1 MLTKTHAAELL
12 MMSHALNLAHQRPS
26 TDGKGMNMAMKR
38 TRKLQ
43 NAGRAVVRTL
53 AACIA
58 LVGCLSGCLVVA
70 KAQSP
75 VTHARL
81 SAAVVDN
88 AQRVKLSGA
97 APLVASYGKDQGRLS
112 ADEPLRSMKL
122 VLRRGAAEKAALKD
136 YLAQVQDSA
145 SSNYHQWLT
154 PEMVGQ
160 RFGASDEDITAV
172 SNWLQQQ
179 GLTVDSVSKGRTV
192 ITFSGAEAQFES
204 AFATEMHRYVVNGE
218 TRTANSATPSVPSAL
233 SPAIVGI
240 ATLGNA
246 KFRPEHTKPVLS
258 TRDAS
263 GLWHKQQATPS
274 ATAKAGDVAPQFTQ
288 QISGNNQPT
297 VGPADFGVIYGVQS
311 LWNSGKL
318 GVGQSIAIVAESD
331 ITTSDID
338 AFRKAFGLPAT
349 HLNVTVVGPDPGL
362 DNSVGAEGEADLDV
376 QWAGAMAPAATIN
389 LLVAAS
395 TNTAEGIQI
404 AAEYAIDN
412 NLSPVL
418 NVSYGACE
426 LGLQAAGNQYF
437 EDLWS
442 QAAAQGISV
451 MVASGDAG
459 STACDQGQYVAQY
472 GQQVSGLAS
481 TEYATAVGGTD
492 FYGNIDGSSHWNLAN
507 DPITLQSVRGYITET
522 PWNDSCANPLV
533 LAHAADFGLSETT
546 SGQICSNEF
555 DFLNTV
561 GGGGGVSLCTSSDGA
576 DQSSCTGGY
585 PAPAWQQSFLPAA
598 SATNRHV
605 PDVSFFAGAGLWG
618 SAYAY
623 CEADASSPTSCINNN
638 GTMTAL
644 TAGGTSFAA
653 PSMAGVVALLDAQ
666 QGGRQGNVNKYLYA
680 LAAKQFADPVLSVN
694 CQSGS
699 TQDGS
704 ACIFHDVVTGSI
716 AEPCVLGTLVD
727 PASGTDCT
735 PENTGDYD
743 GITPG
748 YVAAA
753 GFDSATG
760 LGSIN
765 AANLLSNWASVVA
778 RDSAS
783 VTTHSLTGASSVTY
797 GSDVAA
803 TVDVKAASGTA
814 TPTGPVSLLSLES
827 SGSTLAVAAGNL
839 SGGTAGLS
847 FNSLT
852 PGSHQIY
859 ASYGGDA
866 TFGSSSSTPTALV
879 VTQASTTLTAVA
891 SNPTVTA
898 TKSSTMVVKVQTAS
912 RALSPT
918 GTVTFVNQT
927 TGATLGSGTLTA
939 SADPVSGNS
948 WAQASIQLYGSLLA
962 SGSNVIAASYI
973 GDSNYLAAASQTLT
987 VSYQPLY
994 TLTSG
999 SSSLSI
1005 DLSQSS
1011 QTVGTLAIG
1020 TSNGTP
1026 VNPSS
1031 LSLSCGDLSISGLS
1045 CSFSPVTLNSSG
1057 IATSTLTVT
1066 TSGPIGTPLARNHTE
1081 KTSFAKGAGSLA
1093 LACTTF
1099 FWIGRKRRSI
1109 LTCLAPL
1116 AMMIVAIG
1124 ALVGCGNAPKPTS
1137 PIVTNQLTVSSSTPA
1152 YGSALTLTSVLNPA
1166 LNGAQPSGT
1175 VLFYDGAVLLGS
1187 SPVSGGKAVLTTSSL
1202 TVGNHAL
1209 SASYSGDSTF
1219 MPSTSTAVSVEVAL
1233 STSLKVNV
1241 TDTAGNR
1248 TSLVLPVAIH

>member
-1 MLTKTHAAELL
+1 MV
-12 MMSHALNLAHQRPS
+12 SHTSKLAHQRPS
-26 TDGKGMNMAMKR
+26 TDRKGMNMAMKKNR
-38 TRKLQ
+38 TLH
-43 NAGRAVVRTL
+43 NAGRTIVRTL
-53 AACIA
+53 AACMT
-58 LVGCLSGCLVVA
+58 LVGCLPAANSQAPVA
-70 KAQSP
+70 
-75 VTHARL
+75 HARL

-88 AQRVKLSGA
+88 TQRVKLSGA
-97 APLVASYGKDQGRLS
+97 APLVATYGKDLGRLS
-112 ADEPLRSMKL
+112 SDEQLHSMKL
-122 VLRRGAAEKAALKD
+122 VLRRGTAEKAALKD
-136 YLAQVQDSA
+136 YLEQVQNPA
-145 SSNYHQWLT
+145 SPDYHAWLT
-154 PEMVGQ
+154 PEIVGQ

-172 SNWLQQQ
+172 SSWLQQQ
-179 GLTVDSVSKGRTV
+179 GLTVDSVSKGRMV
-192 ITFSGAEAQFES
+192 ITFSGAEARFES
-204 AFATEMHRYVVNGE
+204 AFGTEMHRYVVNGE
-218 TRTANSATPSVPSAL
+218 TRIANSATPSVPSAL

-246 KFRPEHTKPVLS
+246 KFRPQHTKPVLS

-263 GLWHKQQATPS
+263 GRWHKQQATQSGSP
-274 ATAKAGDVAPQFTQ
+274 KAGDITPQFTQ
-288 QISGNNQPT
+288 QISGNNEPT
-297 VGPADFGVIYGVQS
+297 VGPADFGVIYGVQP

-318 GVGQSIAIVAESD
+318 GAGQSVAIVAESN
-331 ITTSDID
+331 IATSDID

-349 HLNVTVVGPDPGL
+349 NLNVTVVGPDPGL
-362 DNSVGAEGEADLDV
+362 DNSSGAESEADLDV
-376 QWAGAMAPAATIN
+376 QWSGAMAPAATIN
-389 LLVAAS
+389 LLVAGS
-395 TNTAEGIQI
+395 TFTAEGIEI

-418 NVSYGACE
+418 DVSYGACE

-459 STACDQGQYVAQY
+459 STSCDQGQYIAEY
-472 GQQVSGLAS
+472 GQQVSGIAA

-492 FYGNIDGSSHWNLAN
+492 FYGNIDGSAHWNLTN
-507 DPITLQSVRGYITET
+507 DPITLQSVLGYITES

-555 DFLNTV
+555 NFLNTV

-585 PAPAWQQSFLPAA
+585 AAPAWQQSFLPTA
-598 SATNRHV
+598 SSNNRHL

-653 PSMAGVVALLDAQ
+653 PALAGVVALLDAQ

-680 LAAKQFADPVLSVN
+680 LAAKQFSDPVLSIN

-699 TQDGS
+699 TQNGS
-704 ACIFHDVVTGSI
+704 ACIFHDVVTGSN
-716 AEPCVLGTLVD
+716 AVPCVLGTLVD
-727 PASGTDCT
+727 LASGADCM
-735 PENTGDYD
+735 PENPGDYD

-748 YVAAA
+748 YVASA

-778 RDSAS
+778 LDSAS
-783 VTTHSLTGASSVTY
+783 VTTHSLTGASSVSY
-797 GSDVAA
+797 GSTVAA

-827 SGSTLAVAAGNL
+827 SGSTLAVAAGAL

-847 FNSLT
+847 FSSLT

-866 TFGSSSSTPTALV
+866 TFGSSSSTPTSFV
-879 VTQASTTLTAVA
+879 VTQASTTLTAIT

-898 TKSSTMVVKVQTAS
+898 TNGSTMVVKVQTAS

-918 GTVTFVNQT
+918 GTITFVNQT
-927 TGATLGSGTLTA
+927 TGATLGSSTLTPFT
-939 SADPVSGNS
+939 DPATGNS
-948 WAQASIQLYGSLLA
+948 WAQTSIQLYGSSLA
-962 SGSNVIAASYI
+962 GGSNVISASYT

-987 VSYQPLY
+987 VSYQPFY
-994 TLTSG
+994 TVTSG

-1005 DLSQSS
+1005 DLSQST
-1011 QTVGTLAIG
+1011 QALDTITIG
-1020 TSNGTP
+1020 TSNGTAA
-1026 VNPSS
+1026 NPS
-1031 LSLSCGDLSISGLS
+1031 LVSLSCAGLTISGLS
-1045 CSFSPVTLNSSG
+1045 CSFGPLTLSSAG
-1057 IATSTLTVT
+1057 VATSTLTLT
-1066 TSGPIGTPLARNHTE
+1066 ATGPIGTPLASNRAA
-1081 KTSFAKGAGSLA
+1081 KSSLMKGAGSLA
-1093 LACTTF
+1093 LACITF
-1099 FWIGRKRRSI
+1099 LWIGRKRRSI
-1109 LTCLAPL
+1109 ALRVAPL
-1116 AMMIVAIG
+1116 AMLLIALGTLVA
-1124 ALVGCGNAPKPTS
+1124 CGNSPKATS
-1137 PIVTNQLTVSSSTPA
+1137 PIVTNQLTVSSTTPA
-1152 YGSALTLTSVLNPA
+1152 YGSAVT
-1166 LNGAQPSGT
+1166 GGT

-1202 TVGNHAL
+1202 SVGTHAL
-1209 SASYSGDSTF
+1209 SSSYSGDSTF
-1219 MPSTSTAVSVEVAL
+1219 LPSTSTAVSVDVSL
-1233 STSLKVNV
+1233 STSIKVNV
-1241 TDTAGNR
+1241 TDTTGNL
-1248 TSLVLPVAIH
+1248 TSLILPVTIH